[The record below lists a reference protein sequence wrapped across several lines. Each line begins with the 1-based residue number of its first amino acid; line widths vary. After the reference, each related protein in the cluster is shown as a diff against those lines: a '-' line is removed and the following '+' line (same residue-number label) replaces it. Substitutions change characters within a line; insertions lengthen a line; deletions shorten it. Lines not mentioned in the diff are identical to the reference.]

1 MTKIKDSFFGGA
13 EKRAGEVQ
21 ARASRQA
28 VAEQRRQFAVTQEQL
43 APFREA
49 GLGALERQQ
58 QFLGLLGPEQQAAA
72 FQQFQESPGQAFL
85 RQRGERSLL
94 RGASAIGG
102 LGGGNIREAL
112 VQQGIGFAGQQLGE
126 FQNRLADLTGL
137 GQQTALGVGQLGA
150 QAAGQIGQGLEAAG
164 AAKASG
170 ILGQAAGFRS
180 GIGQVAQLAGGF
192 GGFGGAG
199 AASPQFVPGSLGGIG
214 AGVF

>member
-1 MTKIKDSFFGGA
+1 MSKIKDSFFGGA
-13 EKRAGEVQ
+13 EKRAGRVQ
-21 ARASRQA
+21 AEASQA
-28 VAEQRRQFAVTQEQL
+28 AVREQRRQFGVTQEQL

-72 FQQFQESPGQAFL
+72 FQQFQESPGQKFL
-85 RQRGERSLL
+85 RERGERSLL

-126 FQNRLADLTGL
+126 FQNRLAGLTGL

-150 QAAGQIGQGLEAAG
+150 QAAGQIGQGLQAAG
-164 AAKASG
+164 AARASG
-170 ILGQAAGFRS
+170 ITGQAAGFRA
-180 GIGQVAQLAGGF
+180 GLTQVAGGITGF
-192 GGFGGAG
+192 GGGGGFSGALQGAFG
-199 AASPQFVPGSLGGIG
+199 V
-214 AGVF
+214 